1 MEHWFNKDKQ
11 QANDSTLPNI
21 QIVNF
26 GQAVYRLFIDE
37 INIPVSCSR
46 FTKNLLLMFHGKTA
60 SKLLDYTF
68 TVKGTIKNHA
78 LDQEFI

>member
-37 INIPVSCSR
+37 IKIPFFPALNFRKS
-46 FTKNLLLMFHGKTA
+46 LLLTFRGKTA

-68 TVKGTIKNHA
+68 TVKGIIKKHV
-78 LDQEFI
+78 LD